1 MEITTKLNSEVLQG
15 IPQLKHNNLGTS
27 WTMQLIKIFNN
38 DLDIDMFRFDVYD
51 NIFVSNDI

>member
-27 WTMQLIKIFNN
+27 WIMQLIKIFNN
-38 DLDIDMFRFDVYD
+38 DLDIDIFQFDDYD
-51 NIFVSNDI
+51 NIFLSNYI